1 MLNSEVNESNKATLS
16 CTFLVF
22 CLQRVKC
29 FLLQGPLAIRMAKR
43 AIDQGLEV
51 DMASALA
58 LEEDCYKQILLT
70 KDRLEGLAAFSER
83 RKPNYT
89 GE

>member
-1 MLNSEVNESNKATLS
+1 MNQTRLPYLVHFF
-16 CTFLVF
+16 FLVYGV
-22 CLQRVKC
+22 VKC